1 MNSTPA
7 NKFIVQ
13 KAGQWFLR
21 FLRHSSVR
29 RLDYTEHETTFV
41 DDGSGSYS
49 DCGDAFIFRHV
60 KALKIIYIS
69 VCSLL

>member
-29 RLDYTEHETTFV
+29 RLDYTEHEATFV
-41 DDGSGSYS
+41 DDGSGSYI
-49 DCGDAFIFRHV
+49 DCGGCF
-60 KALKIIYIS
+60 YI
-69 VCSLL
+69 

>member
-13 KAGQWFLR
+13 KPGQW

-29 RLDYTEHETTFV
+29 RLDYTEHEATFV

-49 DCGDAFIFRHV
+49 DCGDAFMSRHV

>member
-29 RLDYTEHETTFV
+29 RLDYTEHEATFV

-49 DCGDAFIFRHV
+49 DCGGCFSI
-60 KALKIIYIS
+60 
-69 VCSLL
+69 